1 LLKKSKLVNET
12 GENFMAKLF
21 FDGDADLNYLQGL
34 TMGFI
39 GYGNQ
44 GRAQALN
51 LRDSGVNVIVGS
63 GTEWSVE
70 MARDDGFPV
79 HSLKEIAKRAHILFM
94 LLPDEVMPE
103 YYEREIAP
111 YLHEGQVLNF
121 ASGYNIHF
129 KFICPPPF
137 VDVTLVAPR
146 MIGKGVRDTFIRGV
160 GFPSLIAVHQD
171 FSGKALERTLAI
183 AKGIGSTRMGVVLS
197 SFEEEAVV
205 DLFTE
210 QSGDVYFPRVMFD
223 VLTEAGYSS
232 EAVLLE
238 LYASGELSEMY
249 AAARDLGMYNQLRL
263 HSRTSQYGQ
272 QVTSL
277 KFLNMDAMRNS
288 LRKVIGHIKSGEFAK
303 EWHKEYEQGLPNLI
317 KKTNE
322 NLQDPMQQA
331 ENRLYRLLGRRKKDI
346 DRADWL
352 TETDHKS

>member
-1 LLKKSKLVNET
+1 
-12 GENFMAKLF
+12 MAKLF
-21 FDGDADLNYLQGL
+21 FDDDADLNYLKGL

-51 LRDSGVNVIVGS
+51 LRDSGVEVIAGS
-63 GTEWSVE
+63 GTEWSIE
-70 MARDDGFPV
+70 MAREDEIPIYP
-79 HSLKEIAKRAHILFM
+79 LTEIAKKAHILFM
-94 LLPDEVMPE
+94 LLPDEVMPK
-103 YYEREIAP
+103 YYESEIAP
-111 YLHEGQVLNF
+111 YLREGQALNF

-146 MIGKGVRDTFIRGV
+146 MIGKGVRDTFLRGV

-197 SFEEEAVV
+197 SFEEETVV

-223 VLTEAGYSS
+223 VLTAAGYSS

-249 AAARDLGMYNQLRL
+249 AAARDMGMYNQLRL

-277 KFLNMDAMRNS
+277 KFLNLEAMRNS
-288 LRKVIGHIKSGEFAK
+288 LKKVIDHIQSGEFAQ
-303 EWHKEYEQGLPNLI
+303 EWHKEYEEGLPNLV

-352 TETDHKS
+352 METDHKA